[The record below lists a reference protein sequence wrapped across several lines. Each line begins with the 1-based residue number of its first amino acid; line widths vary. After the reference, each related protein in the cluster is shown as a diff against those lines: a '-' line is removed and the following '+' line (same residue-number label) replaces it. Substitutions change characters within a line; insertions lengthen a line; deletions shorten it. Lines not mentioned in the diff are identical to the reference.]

1 MEVVT
6 RQFHSELRVSSMRVD
21 LGPNDGGC
29 NKAIPQ

>member
-6 RQFHSELRVSSMRVD
+6 KQFNSEHRVSSMRVD
-21 LGPNDGGC
+21 LGPNDAGC